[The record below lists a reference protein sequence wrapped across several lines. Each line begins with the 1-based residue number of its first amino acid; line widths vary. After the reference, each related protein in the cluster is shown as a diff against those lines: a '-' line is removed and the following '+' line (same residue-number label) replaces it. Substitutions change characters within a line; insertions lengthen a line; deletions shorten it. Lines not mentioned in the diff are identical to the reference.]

1 MFKSKRKKLS
11 LGLLSALLLLALST
25 SALAGGSYI
34 DLEMGPRPQAMG
46 GAFVAIAD
54 DVNSSYWNPAG
65 IVQLDTPVVGFMHTN
80 PFSVGDVS
88 LDYLAFVHPTAFSF
102 LNGGVGISYQ
112 RLSARLEE
120 GVGDSPNYWAN
131 SIYTLSFGAKLLNR
145 VFYGINFKSINIETD
160 TGDSTAG
167 EAFDF
172 GLLYKFSEQ
181 YSAGLMMRN
190 LSGKLTNETI
200 AGEKRVGIAGRF
212 WDNRFILALDA
223 SSKQGINQQQEAWQL
238 HFGAELQFTEHVAV
252 RLGYDRDNFTGGVG
266 IQFDFG
272 GLMQGASLDYSYAAN
287 QDLEHTHRFALALE
301 VGG

>member
-11 LGLLSALLLLALST
+11 LGLLSALLLLAFST

-65 IVQLDTPVVGFMHTN
+65 IVQLNTPVVGFMHSN
-80 PFSVGDVS
+80 PFSVEGLS

-112 RLSARLEE
+112 RSSANLEE
-120 GVGDSPNYWAN
+120 EESTNQMAT
-131 SIYTLSFGAKLLNR
+131 SIYTLSFGAKLLER
-145 VFYGINFKSINIETD
+145 VFYGFNFKSINIETNV
-160 TGDSTAG
+160 GDSTAG

-172 GLLYKFSEQ
+172 GLLYKFNER

-200 AGEKRVGIAGRF
+200 ASEKRVGIAGRF

-223 SSKQGINQQQEAWQL
+223 SSKQEAEQQQEAWQL
-238 HFGAELQFTEHVAV
+238 HYGAEFQFTEHVAV
-252 RLGYDRDNFTGGVG
+252 RLGYDKDNFTGGVG

-272 GLMQGASLDYSYAAN
+272 GLMRGASLDYSYAAN
-287 QDLEHTHRFALALE
+287 QELEHTHRFALSLE